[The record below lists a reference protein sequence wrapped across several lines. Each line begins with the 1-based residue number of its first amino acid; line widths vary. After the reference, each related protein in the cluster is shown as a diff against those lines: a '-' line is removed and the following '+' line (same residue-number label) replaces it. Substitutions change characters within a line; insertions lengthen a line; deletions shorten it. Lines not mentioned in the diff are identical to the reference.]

1 MTGSFILDYYVLVI
15 LAASGVF
22 QAIAAVQGFRGLLF
36 FKYRPSS
43 FLLGLAMLVGSF
55 TWFFISEPR
64 NVSDNAH
71 GLNGN
76 EQFAYFFAGSG
87 TGLAVTL
94 ALSSL
99 RNWGLRAGN
108 STLPAGLDALRD
120 ISYVGAL
127 RRTACKLM
135 SGTEPRAGAS
145 SGRSIF
151 ERWVTLDKVPE
162 IFELGRKCGAAV
174 NGGARRLRYVRQ
186 WMRSWV

>member
-15 LAASGVF
+15 LASAGVF

-43 FLLGLAMLVGSF
+43 LLFGLAMLIGSF

-64 NVSDNAH
+64 NVSDSAH

-87 TGLAVTL
+87 TGLAVSL

-99 RNWGLRAGN
+99 RNWGLRAGD
-108 STLPAGLDALRD
+108 STPPAGLDALKD
-120 ISYVGAL
+120 ISYLRAL
-127 RRTACKLM
+127 HGTGRKLKFK
-135 SGTEPRAGAS
+135 TEPGTDAS
-145 SGRSIF
+145 SGRSVL
-151 ERWVTLDKVPE
+151 ERRGILDE
-162 IFELGRKCGAAV
+162 GTGR
-174 NGGARRLRYVRQ
+174 L
-186 WMRSWV
+186 